1 MCGDTAPYD
10 DIPWFWT
17 DQHGVNLQVA
27 GLPADAAHTIVRAN
41 TPPAAFTAMHL
52 AEDGSVIGVTAANN
66 PRDIRAGQALIR
78 SRQPVDPAALADT
91 KVPLQQLI
99 RR

>member
-1 MCGDTAPYD
+1 MCGDASAYD

-27 GLPADAAHTIVRAN
+27 GLPADAVRTIVRAN
-41 TPPAAFTAMHL
+41 APPSVFTAIHL
-52 AEDGSVIGVTAANN
+52 AEDGSVIGLTAAND
-66 PRDIRAGQALIR
+66 PRVVRAGQALIKAR
-78 SRQPVDPAALADT
+78 CPVDPDALADPD
-91 KVPLQQLI
+91 VPLQHLI